1 MSQTLAERFADY
13 AATLRYEDL
22 TPEAIHEAKRRLL
35 DSLGCAMGALHSE
48 PAFIARDLART
59 VTSNTHPATVIGTG
73 QRSSPELAAFAN
85 GVLFRYLD
93 YNDTYLS
100 KEPAH
105 PSDNL
110 AAVLAVAE
118 P

>member
-1 MSQTLAERFADY
+1 MSQPRAERFGDY
-13 AATLRYEDL
+13 GAALRYEDM
-22 TPEAIHEAKRRLL
+22 TPEAVHEARRRLL

-48 PAFIARDLART
+48 PATIARDLART
-59 VTSNTHPATVIGTG
+59 VTSSTHPATVIGTIHK
-73 QRSSPELAAFAN
+73 SSPELAAFAN
-85 GVLFRYLD
+85 GVHFRYLD